1 MRHDD
6 DDDDGGG
13 GGGGGDGGG
22 DGYGYGDG
30 DGDGDAP
37 SFDDGDASKAVDAS
51 DDRFRASL
59 GTFPPAD
66 DSRPLPGMGVA
77 VPRHFASGMHVPIK
91 VQSLDQEHAAV
102 LPVHAMVE
110 AIRGVPVPLHETSDA
125 PRDGDGDG
133 VSSP

>member
-1 MRHDD
+1 MYARQAAHD
-6 DDDDGGG
+6 
-13 GGGGGDGGG
+13 
-22 DGYGYGDG
+22 
-30 DGDGDAP
+30 AQIREVKRNTIV
-37 SFDDGDASKAVDAS
+37 SRACKALFSEKEALDLAETIYS
-51 DDRFRASL
+51 QYA
-59 GTFPPAD
+59 A
-66 DSRPLPGMGVA
+66 A
-77 VPRHFASGMHVPIK
+77 IK